1 MPASGDRRVRTTI
14 RSTDQSG
21 PELGRR
27 PAGQFAFVDLLAHR
41 LPDGHGGQGQLRGH
55 RGCHRWAATGAPV
68 PTGSVTMSVRAQ
80 EMGNVSVGG
89 SGRMVGGRP
98 AGSGMGWRGRLGGVV
113 SPVEAADVS
122 SAPVGPAAVRGRQAR
137 TELVVGVALVAAVV
151 AVGAVYARRTVAG
164 PFDRWV
170 LDIVPSG
177 GGGWFTPVTWLRYP
191 PVTVVG
197 SIVAAA
203 AVFRRDRPRA
213 VACLVGPTLAL
224 VTCELVVKPAVGRTL
239 GGVYSYP
246 SGSTAGVAAL
256 STAAVLATTIR
267 WRCGHSG
274 GGVAGVAVD
283 VDRGRL
289 PPLALPDRRV
299 GRPGLRGRRGAGD
312 RRRRLEGL
320 RPQGPA
326 DFGAVDPGRRPRART
341 AGATGVIGHRMRRLR
356 PSAGV
361 RRGRHHPLA
370 CG

>member
-1 MPASGDRRVRTTI
+1 
-14 RSTDQSG
+14 
-21 PELGRR
+21 
-27 PAGQFAFVDLLAHR
+27 
-41 LPDGHGGQGQLRGH
+41 
-55 RGCHRWAATGAPV
+55 
-68 PTGSVTMSVRAQ
+68 MSVRVQ

-122 SAPVGPAAVRGRQAR
+122 SVPAGPAAVRGRQAR

-267 WRCGHSG
+267 WRWATVVVASLVSLWMWTAVVFLHWHYPTDALAGLAY
-274 GGVAGVAVD
+274 GVGVVLVTDAAAWKVFA
-283 VDRGRL
+283 
-289 PPLALPDRRV
+289 P
-299 GRPGLRGRRGAGD
+299 RGRRISAPSTPVAD
-312 RRRRLEGL
+312 RGLE
-320 RPQGPA
+320 PPA
-326 DFGAVDPGRRPRART
+326 PPA
-341 AGATGVIGHRMRRLR
+341 
-356 PSAGV
+356 
-361 RRGRHHPLA
+361 
-370 CG
+370 